1 MKAIT
6 LLLMRIATGLLL
18 VLWGYI
24 KVAFPTGSI
33 GVSDKYYFGLISAD
47 ALQMPLGAAEIALG
61 VAVIVGLLRFVV
73 FPAQAIV
80 HGLTLLFLLPYIG
93 DPFGI
98 WYRSGGQPTD
108 ILYFPSTAVF
118 AASLA
123 QLVFREHDDYAADR
137 LIWR

>member
-1 MKAIT
+1 MEAIA
-6 LLLMRIATGLLL
+6 LLLMRISTGLLL
-18 VLWGYI
+18 IMWGYI
-24 KVAFPTGSI
+24 KVFFPAGSI

-47 ALQMPLGAAEIALG
+47 MLQMPLGVLEIALG
-61 VAVIVGLLRFVV
+61 LAVVVGVLRFVA
-73 FPAQAIV
+73 FPAQVIV

-123 QLVFREHDDYAADR
+123 QWAFRDHDVYAVDR